1 MHFKRLLSVVISMAI
16 TVSMIPVFVS
26 ADESEDA
33 PSVTETTQAAEP
45 SETETEATEPEE
57 TKPSESET
65 EAAKPVETAP
75 ADDAD
80 KKDIGHSVKRKN
92 IFDYSGDFGPNNKF
106 HWDLNDETFVLTI
119 SIKSGTGAM
128 PDYDNRFDTPWNFY
142 QDYIKEVVIQ
152 SGITSVGSYAFF
164 RCKEIT
170 KVTLPQGVKTIGFM
184 LIRQ

>member
-80 KKDIGHSVKRKN
+80 KKDIGHSVKRK
-92 IFDYSGDFGPNNKF
+92 
-106 HWDLNDETFVLTI
+106 TFSIIRVISARTI
-119 SIKSGTGAM
+119 NFTGILMTRPLFSRSALRVEQEQCPITTTGLILRGTFI
-128 PDYDNRFDTPWNFY
+128 R
-142 QDYIKEVVIQ
+142 
-152 SGITSVGSYAFF
+152 
-164 RCKEIT
+164 
-170 KVTLPQGVKTIGFM
+170 TI
-184 LIRQ
+184 

>member
-26 ADESEDA
+26 ADESEDTSA
-33 PSVTETTQAAEP
+33 ATETTQAAEP
-45 SETETEATEPEE
+45 SETEKPVTKETEKPEEKKPAETSESEKETEAETAATEPAEPSAAETSETETEATEPEE

-65 EAAKPVETAP
+65 EATKPVETAP

-92 IFDYSGDFGPNNKF
+92 IYDYSGDFGPNNKF

-128 PDYDNRFDTPWNFY
+128 PCCR
-142 QDYIKEVVIQ
+142 
-152 SGITSVGSYAFF
+152 
-164 RCKEIT
+164 
-170 KVTLPQGVKTIGFM
+170 
-184 LIRQ
+184 